1 MSAYAHLPPARLH
14 PRFAGSAQSFSRN
27 TNLYSRLNKPTGF
40 FCFFHSKSSSQFF
53 FSTSPHTLSRYVG
66 WPAGGWVGAA
76 VLAAAPLGVA
86 VHPPGP
92 RPLSLPISIQ
102 TVCLFVLTFGFCHR
116 LLRWRRH
123 LPASDTPHRCPSH
136 QRLAACCR
144 ASRIAPAL
152 AALPSYLSDRITEPL
167 VCHTFFHERHSF
179 LTRSAIPS
187 KQPCLPPKTSHQQPT
202 QQLTQR
208 CVRPAR
214 PCQQYYESPLYPPS
228 ALILRLL
235 CWVGLPGRHPT
246 FRRISC

>member
-1 MSAYAHLPPARLH
+1 M
-14 PRFAGSAQSFSRN
+14 
-27 TNLYSRLNKPTGF
+27 
-40 FCFFHSKSSSQFF
+40 
-53 FSTSPHTLSRYVG
+53 
-66 WPAGGWVGAA
+66 
-76 VLAAAPLGVA
+76 
-86 VHPPGP
+86 HPPGHTTHP
-92 RPLSLPISIQ
+92 SPHPFPFPTIDSLVFSS
-102 TVCLFVLTFGFCHR
+102 LTLVSATDF

-152 AALPSYLSDRITEPL
+152 AALPSYLSDRITETL

-179 LTRSAIPS
+179 LTRSAIPY

-235 CWVGLPGRHPT
+235 CWVGLPGRRHEH
-246 FRRISC
+246 RNRLM